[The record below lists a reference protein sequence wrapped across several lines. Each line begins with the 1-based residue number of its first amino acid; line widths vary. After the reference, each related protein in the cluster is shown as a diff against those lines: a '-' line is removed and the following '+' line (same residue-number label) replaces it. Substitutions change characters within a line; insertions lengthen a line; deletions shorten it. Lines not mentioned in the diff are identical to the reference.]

1 MRLQP
6 AIWVRPWTF
15 RVRRFGGRCPHAC
28 RAWLLPSLFGL
39 LVLLFGLIAIGP
51 LLQPGY
57 FWGAHDARHDVYFL
71 FQYDKSV
78 LEGNWFPRW
87 GPDWAFGYGYP
98 FWIIYAPLGVL
109 LGELCHHFLGLDWE
123 TSVKTVF
130 AFSIVLSGL
139 GMYGF
144 ARSWLGRRAA
154 LLAALAYMLVP
165 YHLVDVYV
173 RAALPESLALA
184 LLPLILWGFRST
196 VVRPRLMS
204 VLAASLAYAALWW
217 THNLTALIFTPVLMV
232 YVLALAWWETKA
244 STNSERINELV
255 LPQPEF
261 TPEEQTDSRSDA
273 TTPLRRTPPLR
284 AFVLR
289 LLPPLAAGLLAFG
302 LSAAFVVPA
311 VLEARNVNQTQWF
324 GSYYNPFQHFVYFF
338 QLFNPAWGYGIS
350 VPGPDD
356 VSQGALSY
364 QLGAVPALLALITL
378 FTARR
383 LGRARRELWLFG
395 FFACAAVFL
404 TLNIS
409 APAWHL
415 PLVPYAQ
422 FPWRY
427 LLVAIPFLS
436 LLAGAIVADAPADAR
451 ADAPAGAPEA
461 EAGGQAGL
469 DWPVVVLAGVLLL
482 GSYPYLQ
489 VQMREPTVE
498 QGPVSYAALM
508 RFQRTSNEMTGVTAW
523 VDPNKIP
530 IWSSMADEWVAGRP
544 VKTKVDYSRVPQN
557 TTLAVNEEGLRTNSE
572 EVWYHAGQDG
582 ESITFNRFWYPG
594 WKAYLLDS
602 RHGKIVR
609 EIPVTRE
616 DGPLAR
622 LVVPLPK
629 GENFLLV
636 RFEDTPLRA
645 AAKWFTIAT
654 VVLVL
659 GLIIG
664 LIAGGIGLARL
675 GGEPIS
681 IRFAQS
687 TSPADVTA
695 TPLLPAPGSARLA
708 R

>member
-1 MRLQP
+1 LRALL
-6 AIWVRPWTF
+6 RP
-15 RVRRFGGRCPHAC
+15 
-28 RAWLLPSLFGL
+28 SIFGL

-98 FWIIYAPLGVL
+98 FWIIYAPLAVF
-109 LGELCHHFLGLDWE
+109 LGELGHHFLGLDWE
-123 TSVKTVF
+123 TSVKTVL

-154 LLAALAYMLVP
+154 LLAALAYMIIP

-173 RAALPESLALA
+173 RAAVPESLALA
-184 LLPLILWGFRST
+184 LLPLVLWSFRAT
-196 VVRPRLMS
+196 VVRPRS
-204 VLAASLAYAALWW
+204 ASILAATLAYAALWW
-217 THNLTALIFTPVLMV
+217 THNLTALVFTPVLMV
-232 YVLALAWWETKA
+232 YVLALAWWE
-244 STNSERINELV
+244 ERPAAGWFRPFI
-255 LPQPEF
+255 
-261 TPEEQTDSRSDA
+261 R
-273 TTPLRRTPPLR
+273 
-284 AFVLR
+284 R
-289 LLPPLAAGLLAFG
+289 LLSPLAAGLLAFG
-302 LSAAFVVPA
+302 LSAAFLVPA
-311 VLEARNVNQTQWF
+311 VLEAGNVNQAQWF

-338 QLFNPAWGYGIS
+338 QLFNPAWGFGIS

-364 QLGAVPALLALITL
+364 QLGAVPALLAVITL
-378 FTARR
+378 FTAGR
-383 LGRARRELWLFG
+383 LGRKRRRELWLLG
-395 FFACAAVFL
+395 LFAAAAVFL

-427 LLVAIPFLS
+427 LLVAIPFIS
-436 LLAGAIVADAPADAR
+436 LLAGAILADGPD
-451 ADAPAGAPEA
+451 DEA
-461 EAGGQAGL
+461 AGGPGL
-469 DWPVVVLAGVLLL
+469 DWPVVVLAGALLL
-482 GSYPYLQ
+482 SSYPYLQ
-489 VQMREPTVE
+489 VQMREPTPE

-523 VDPNKIP
+523 VDPNQIP
-530 IWSSMADEWVAGRP
+530 NWSSMADEWVAGRP

-557 TTLAVNEEGLRTNSE
+557 TTLAVNEEGLRTDSE
-572 EVWYHAGQDG
+572 EVWYHAGEDG
-582 ESITFNRFWYPG
+582 KTITFNRFWYPG
-594 WKAYLLDS
+594 WKAYLLDG

-609 EIPVTRE
+609 EIPVVRE
-616 DGPLAR
+616 NGPLAR
-622 LVVPLPK
+622 LVVPVPK

-645 AAKWFTIAT
+645 AAKWVTIAT
-654 VVLVL
+654 VILIL
-659 GLIIG
+659 GL
-664 LIAGGIGLARL
+664 LAVQGGRILLRRRFPAKSGS
-675 GGEPIS
+675 GIS
-681 IRFAQS
+681 GQ
-687 TSPADVTA
+687 PH
-695 TPLLPAPGSARLA
+695 
-708 R
+708 

>member
-1 MRLQP
+1 LTSATDKGRRIKSVRQAPAPGDPRPVVVGPRAPAFGSARFRL
-6 AIWVRPWTF
+6 RL
-15 RVRRFGGRCPHAC
+15 
-28 RAWLLPSLFGL
+28 RAWRRPSAFSL
-39 LVLLFGLIAIGP
+39 LVLLFGLIAIAP

-78 LEGNWFPRW
+78 LEGNWLPRW

-98 FWIIYAPLGVL
+98 FWIIYAPLAVF
-109 LGELCHHFLGLDWE
+109 LGELGHHFLGLGWE
-123 TSVKTVF
+123 TSVKTVLG
-130 AFSIVLSGL
+130 FSIVLSGL

-144 ARSWLGRRAA
+144 ARSWLGRRAG
-154 LLAALAYMLVP
+154 LLAAIAYMLIP

-184 LLPLILWGFRST
+184 LLPFVLWFFRLT
-196 VVRPRLMS
+196 VMRPRLANI
-204 VLAASLAYAALWW
+204 LGASFVYAALWW

-232 YVLALAWWETKA
+232 YVLALAWWRDRPSIEGECA
-244 STNSERINELV
+244 IAGSPESAERMNEL
-255 LPQPEF
+255 LPPQRRLFSGQRTGSKPEA
-261 TPEEQTDSRSDA
+261 TSR
-273 TTPLRRTPPLR
+273 RRPARLVR
-284 AFVLR
+284 AFSLR
-289 LLPPLAAGLLAFG
+289 LLAPLAAGLLAFG
-302 LSAAFVVPA
+302 LSAAFLIPA
-311 VLEARNVNQTQWF
+311 ALEARNVNQAQWF

-338 QLFNPAWGYGIS
+338 QLFNPAWGFGIS
-350 VPGPDD
+350 APGPDD

-364 QLGAVPALLALITL
+364 QLGAIPALLSAITL

-383 LGRARRELWLFG
+383 LGNVRRRELWLLG
-395 FFACAAVFL
+395 LFAGAAVFL

-436 LLAGAIVADAPADAR
+436 LLAGAILANPADAE
-451 ADAPAGAPEA
+451 AGEPEA
-461 EAGGQAGL
+461 L

-523 VDPNKIP
+523 VDPNQIP
-530 IWSSMADEWVAGRP
+530 IWSPMADEWVAGRQ
-544 VKTKVDYSRVPQN
+544 VKTKVDYSQGQTPA
-557 TTLAVNEEGLRTNSE
+557 LAVNEEGLGAASE

-582 ESITFNRFWYPG
+582 QSITFNRFWYPG

-602 RHGKIVR
+602 LHGRIVR
-609 EIPVTRE
+609 EIPVVRE
-616 DGPLAR
+616 NGPLAR
-622 LVVPLPK
+622 LVVPVPV
-629 GENFLLV
+629 GESFLLV
-636 RFEDTPLRA
+636 RFEDTPLRSVS
-645 AAKWFTIAT
+645 KWLTLATIA
-654 VVLVL
+654 
-659 GLIIG
+659 
-664 LIAGGIGLARL
+664 LIAGLVVARIGFARL
-675 GGEPIS
+675 Q
-681 IRFAQS
+681 RR
-687 TSPADVTA
+687 
-695 TPLLPAPGSARLA
+695 SA
-708 R
+708 